1 MPNLDEIQLFLATY
15 IPKAA
20 LAAIII
26 LVGLSLGRV
35 LRKLVTASLTRIGAD
50 AGMIHLLGQMAYWG
64 VTSLGILVALSM
76 FADLTALVASL
87 GLIGFALTFALQN
100 VLKNFVAGIILLVQ
114 RPFIVGD
121 DVRVMDYEGTVR
133 AVYSRSTVVLTGDGL
148 TVMLPN
154 ASVLDNPIVNFT
166 RTPNRRIEVVFD
178 LPYDSDLP
186 RVRELAVGAMRQVPG
201 FLDSPAPDVLFEK
214 PAGGITLRA
223 RLWVDTRQV
232 QVSVAKDRALS
243 LIYEALKAEEIGLR

>member
-1 MPNLDEIQLFLATY
+1 
-15 IPKAA
+15 
-20 LAAIII
+20 
-26 LVGLSLGRV
+26 
-35 LRKLVTASLTRIGAD
+35 
-50 AGMIHLLGQMAYWG
+50 
-64 VTSLGILVALSM
+64 
-76 FADLTALVASL
+76 
-87 GLIGFALTFALQN
+87 